1 MKQRTVSAALLYL
14 LKTVPVAL
22 CFFLFCSI
30 GGSAGNAAEDPTAL
44 FEQAN
49 IAHTREEYQQ
59 AVDLYQTIVGSSG
72 VSAPLLY
79 NLANSYAALG
89 KTGPAVLNYER
100 ALRLTPGDA
109 DIQANLEQVRKD
121 AGLYRDDRPLYMR
134 AAELLGA
141 DQWLLLAGFSLLLLA
156 TSALVANLVQGKR
169 IVFRFL
175 TTGSLITLLL
185 TLPPALFR
193 YQEWNVGVV
202 QENTRLLI
210 SPFADAASSGSIKAG
225 RLLRPGRTHGDYVL
239 IEDETG
245 KSGWLARD
253 GFARVTKI
261 PEK

>member
-1 MKQRTVSAALLYL
+1 
-14 LKTVPVAL
+14 
-22 CFFLFCSI
+22 
-30 GGSAGNAAEDPTAL
+30 L

-59 AVDLYQTIVGSSG
+59 AVDLYLTIIRSSG

-100 ALRLTPGDA
+100 ALRLAPGDA
-109 DIQANLEQVRKD
+109 DIQANLDQVRKD
-121 AGLYRDDRPLYMR
+121 AGLYRDDRPLYRR

-141 DQWLLLAGFSLLLLA
+141 DQWLLLAGFALVLLA
-156 TSALVANLVQGKR
+156 ISTLAANLVKGKR
-169 IVFRFL
+169 IILRLL
-175 TTGSLITLLL
+175 TAGSLVSLLL

-193 YQEWNVGVV
+193 YQDWNVGVV
-202 QENTRLLI
+202 QEDGRLLI

-225 RLLRPGRTHGDYVL
+225 RLIQPGRTHGDYVL
-239 IEDETG
+239 VEDETG
-245 KSGWLARD
+245 KSGWLARN
-253 GFARVTKI
+253 GFALVAEL